1 MKIRSKNLDWSS
13 QLSEKN
19 FLSPRPLNSH
29 ALTHISDMALLLY
42 QVRVLIEMLYL
53 GWSNPLQG
61 QVLERPQQHVEPQ
74 PVHLRGVQIIKI
86 DQLHLSGWV
95 KKIISTLLNGAI
107 SKPTLG
113 SLR

>member
-1 MKIRSKNLDWSS
+1 M
-13 QLSEKN
+13 Q
-19 FLSPRPLNSH
+19 
-29 ALTHISDMALLLY
+29 
-42 QVRVLIEMLYL
+42 IEVMLYL

-95 KKIISTLLNGAI
+95 RR
-107 SKPTLG
+107 
-113 SLR
+113 SLVPFLKCYI